1 MEDKEIALKQ
11 EKPPYH
17 IFGVDTIGIM
27 NGLIDLSIQVPQL
40 VKYPNNNT
48 YGIELFNATVAA
60 EFNAE
65 AAICL
70 AQSKECD
77 KVLEETKYDPLD
89 NEPMPNICFAGA
101 VCWNTISEKFDI
113 LAKVCVACIVIS
125 KHPVCCKD

>member
-11 EKPPYH
+11 EKPPHH

-60 EFNAE
+60 QFNAE
-65 AAICL
+65 ADVCL

-77 KVLEETKYDPLD
+77 RVLEETKYNALD

-101 VCWNTISEKFDI
+101 VCWNTISEKFDTF
-113 LAKVCVACIVIS
+113 AKVCTSRLFIVRAS
-125 KHPVCCKD
+125 YAL